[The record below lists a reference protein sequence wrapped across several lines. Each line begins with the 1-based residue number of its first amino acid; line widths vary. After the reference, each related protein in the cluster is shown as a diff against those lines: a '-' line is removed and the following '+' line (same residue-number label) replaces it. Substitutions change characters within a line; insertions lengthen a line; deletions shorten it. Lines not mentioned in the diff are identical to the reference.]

1 MSQQGPPVPFS
12 SLPLSKTHEA
22 AKLNAWGAYGDK
34 DERGFLNRQT
44 DAIVAAAAASE
55 IKTGTRVSLNAALDF
70 QGDRPLFGRQVFE
83 KNVYQKPPRI
93 VHDDTWHFNTQSSS
107 QWDGLRHFGYQQ
119 AQRFYND
126 TTLEDIAGTTE
137 RAKSQPNI
145 LGVQNLEKHGIV
157 GRGVLIDFARWREG
171 PGKDVP
177 GVSDF
182 KTFERTPIKLEWLK
196 EILKWQ
202 GTELKFGDILI
213 IRSGYMPS
221 YYALT
226 DLEVTTLQNMHPPSL
241 GGVEQSEELLKW
253 IWENFSCVAADHPSF
268 EMWPT
273 PLEWSCHEVFLAGWG
288 CPIGELFELE
298 ELSRVCEREGRW
310 SFFVTSEAVNVPG
323 GVASPPNALAIF

>member
-44 DAIVAAAAASE
+44 DAVVAAAASE

-70 QGDRPLFGRQVFE
+70 QGDRPLFGRQVFQ
-83 KNVYQKPPRI
+83 KDVYQKKPRI

-107 QWDGLRHFGYQQ
+107 QWDGLRHFGYQS

-126 TTLEDIAGTTE
+126 TTVEDIAGSTE

-145 LGVQNLEKHGIV
+145 LGIQNLEKHGIV
-157 GRGVLIDFARWREG
+157 GRGILIDFARWKDG
-171 PGKDVP
+171 PGRDVP

-182 KTFERTPIKLEWLK
+182 KSFERSGIKLEWLK

-202 GTELKFGDILI
+202 GTEVKFGDLLI
-213 IRSGYMPS
+213 VRSGFMKAYH
-221 YYALT
+221 ALS
-226 DLEVTTLQNMHPPSL
+226 DADIAHLQALHPPSL
-241 GGVEQSEELLKW
+241 GGVEQSEELLQW
-253 IWENFSCVAADHPSF
+253 IWENFSAVAADHPSF
-268 EMWPT
+268 EQWPT
-273 PLEWSCHEVFLAGWG
+273 PYEWSCHEVFLAGWG

-298 ELSRVCEREGRW
+298 ELSRVCEKLGRW
-310 SFFVTSEAVNVPG
+310 SFFVTSEVVNVPG